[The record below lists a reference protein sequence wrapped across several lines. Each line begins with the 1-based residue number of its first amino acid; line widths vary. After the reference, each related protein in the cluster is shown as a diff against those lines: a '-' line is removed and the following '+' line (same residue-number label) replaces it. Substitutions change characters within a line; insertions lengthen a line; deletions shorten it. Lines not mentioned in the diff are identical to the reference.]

1 LFKIRIL
8 KTINL
13 SLDYLKKRK
22 IIVYYEQKI
31 KMPKYQKNYNLKNKT
46 MTLSTGNFRTH
57 LIDNQ
62 INIKITTPES
72 FEIL

>member
-22 IIVYYEQKI
+22 TIVYYEQKI

-46 MTLSTGNFRTH
+46 MTLSQGNFRTK